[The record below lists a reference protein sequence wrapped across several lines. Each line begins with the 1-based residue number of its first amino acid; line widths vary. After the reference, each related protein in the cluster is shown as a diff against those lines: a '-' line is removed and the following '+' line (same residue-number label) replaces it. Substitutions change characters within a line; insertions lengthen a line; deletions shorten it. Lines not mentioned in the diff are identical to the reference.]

1 MTEEIFSFAGGFL
14 RGGCDESESSDVFVS
29 QLGKPKAEALPEVLY
44 RINPYLVCE
53 SRCEKVTPEN
63 VRELFADYPIVC

>member
-1 MTEEIFSFAGGFL
+1 MV
-14 RGGCDESESSDVFVS
+14 DVTNLNRQMYFVS

-63 VRELFADYPIVC
+63 VRELFADYPIETVINSV